1 MHSFYL
7 RIILIS
13 SILWGVGYPN
23 LFRIPLYVYVITI
36 SLILSNSFKLN
47 SIRNIQN
54 LIDVNKISKFNIN
67 YFWFLLLFI
76 YFFIWKTF
84 SIFYLLTIISFVL
97 IGSFLLKTE
106 KIKSKNWFYS
116 SLVISVSLAAIGA
129 LIVGPFNQYV
139 SASPSIFPDHLIRLH
154 FGACFRT
161 VNFEKRL

>member
-97 IGSFLLKTE
+97 IGSFLLKM
-106 KIKSKNWFYS
+106 KK
-116 SLVISVSLAAIGA
+116 
-129 LIVGPFNQYV
+129 
-139 SASPSIFPDHLIRLH
+139 
-154 FGACFRT
+154 
-161 VNFEKRL
+161 